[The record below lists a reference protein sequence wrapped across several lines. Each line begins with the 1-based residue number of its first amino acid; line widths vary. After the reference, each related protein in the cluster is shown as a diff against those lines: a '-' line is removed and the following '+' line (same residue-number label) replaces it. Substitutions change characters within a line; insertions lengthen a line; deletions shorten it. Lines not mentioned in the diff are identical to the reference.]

1 MVRATVSSDNRITGE
16 FGRKKMNDC
25 WLLEQHDGDYVILL
39 CNIIIIIIFF
49 SFGYLEANI
58 YQIFPLFNSLD
69 FYQIF
74 PLFNMYQLKGNL
86 FTILLLY
93 LRKFYFY
100 IFYFILYLHKYYY
113 YIFANFIF
121 IFFILFHIF
130 TNIII
135 ISSLTYIYF
144 IIITSEFF

>member
-86 FTILLLY
+86 FTILLL
-93 LRKFYFY
+93 L
-100 IFYFILYLHKYYY
+100 

-121 IFFILFHIF
+121 IFFILFYIF

-135 ISSLTYIYF
+135 ISSQILFLYFLFYF
-144 IIITSEFF
+144 ISSQILLLYLQ